1 MNATQME
8 QAVTVA
14 QHYNHSDVWGAES
27 FRFKTTDGVD
37 KSALLTFKDAN
48 IIEAR
53 DDAWSQT
60 TWEWTESGST
70 AIEMVDTSPIT
81 NASDAQL
88 TALSEHA
95 EVLLSLPR
103 TDDFLASEHD
113 LIGQTLQTLEG
124 VSLLEQVDEVG
135 QLSVWELSDLALR
148 VLTSLESVEMRVSGN
163 MNSAAISAD
172 D

>member
-1 MNATQME
+1 MNETQLT

-14 QHYNHSDVWGAES
+14 QHYNHSDVWDAES
-27 FRFKTTDGVD
+27 FRFKTTDGID
-37 KSALLTFKDAN
+37 KSALLTFKDAD

-60 TWEWTESGST
+60 TWEWTDNGSV

-81 NASDAQL
+81 NASEQQL

-95 EVLLSLPR
+95 DVLLNLPR
-103 TDDFLASEHD
+103 TEDFLASEYD
-113 LIGQTLQTLEG
+113 LIGQTIQTLSDTG
-124 VSLLEQVDEVG
+124 LLTQVDTVG
-135 QLSVWELSDLALR
+135 QLSVWELSNFALR
-148 VLTSLESVEMRVSGN
+148 LLTSLESEEMRVSGN
-163 MNSAAISAD
+163 ANNFVTAD